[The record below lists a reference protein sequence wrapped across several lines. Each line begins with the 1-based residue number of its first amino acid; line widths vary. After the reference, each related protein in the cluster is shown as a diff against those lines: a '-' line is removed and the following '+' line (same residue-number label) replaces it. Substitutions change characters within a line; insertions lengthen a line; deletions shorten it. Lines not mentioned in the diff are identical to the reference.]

1 MATQNNV
8 SPDAM
13 SLNDRLIALHNAGH
27 SWMDP
32 TLQVHLATNG
42 GSTSNMLATADTYKN
57 VLNNTGVLPTKQYSD
72 LSMST
77 KPATIQQLFSTLH
90 NAYAPVPI
98 LTSDITDIQKNM
110 QAKGYGAGLPIG
122 TWNTGWQQALNQHAT
137 DHLAAP
143 GVGNTK
149 SLPLWKKVM
158 SEIQPSGWTS
168 TILHAVT
175 SYTHHLPADLRQ
187 MISDLAGGAVADF
200 TTNPLGSGKEYINRE
215 ASTTSSVENLLGGKT
230 TAADV
235 NKNYLTRNIQD
246 FGNLANLILLK
257 GAGSAV
263 AKSVGAVGKSLVSTT
278 AEEGAFQAAKD
289 LVTRSLPDTFAA
301 APRFTLVKSLY
312 QAGAEGEKGIGFLRA
327 FENAPVLK
335 RILPAID
342 GLDAEGSRYYSFK
355 NAMAQ
360 SMRIPLRQ
368 LGAQVQAKGSITGL
382 GLLGASQAEK
392 ALGVTPTYDVTAVKP
407 YSGYLGDALDT
418 LGLFVGAPTQGLKA
432 SQNVG
437 QIASAAHEAYSNA
450 LGAVGIDVP
459 FRKGLGVSLDEFK
472 KNLGE
477 EFTNTYV
484 NTKINQF
491 AASHYA
497 EMALQQAVWDG
508 KIDRTSQQYAEQFM
522 AKEHEALLP
531 ENVDKLAA
539 ARESLLAPQGKARLS
554 EYFANEFKSILAKN
568 IRKGTT
574 ESYDVTSKQKNRL
587 WEALKNQK
595 ALQELGV
602 VATQPEHRNLWA
614 GSATMTN
621 IQDHL
626 TRALSSDWATKHP
639 AFDQDPWALS
649 NEGMKLYHVNSNVNE
664 FAPDSSSLSSMTP
677 YGKGIWSTENQNMVG
692 RTNSNIFAL
701 QHNQILPNNNLI
713 TSEKIS
719 KVSDNAYKNM
729 NESDIQIIHDWV
741 RGKGNWL
748 NTENRRPWLEKIG
761 KERDIYEFQNMPPVS
776 QEAVAYNNA
785 MKELLNKTFIPKDT
799 IVYRGIKAGD
809 NTPYYNLKIGDV
821 IDETAVSATSISKDS
836 AMEFAKRA
844 NEAYNEYPVLL
855 KINVPAGYNG
865 LDVKK
870 FYDSITE
877 EKLSAVD
884 ANKLDVKDIRETKK
898 TFGDKENEIILPATK
913 FRVVKIEKNG
923 ADASAKGETVTVEI
937 INPSSVSNIN
947 QGQPSGQIAKFLD
960 LTKTDA
966 NSTPIKYKLSEM
978 LGGSSGGV
986 IKGTAGAM
994 ADTTIRQLRDE
1005 LGLMVKGKTEGALV
1019 HADKE
1024 TYTPEYKKLQKMLS
1038 AKFDVSGQD
1047 VLDAY
1052 RKALIAGGKLNKD
1065 EIDARIDNLMKSVMA
1080 DGDYVG
1086 VHYLHSKYGTQTLLN
1101 PDRVTAKMVKQDPNL
1116 NVDSIMPNYL
1126 LNNNVVQRGAF
1137 GFARKDTVVAQ
1148 DAYKKANQFMDQL
1161 AKLGHQADV
1170 EAARSSLQLSEQKA
1184 VEGIALPK
1192 MSQPVMEGTKEAKL
1206 TLEARAFLVRELG
1219 FSQNEVTRLD
1229 ALQAVGT
1236 IWKQAGKLASE
1247 ATLPLTAPKALK
1259 DVIAKADAL
1268 GFRPVLGTDI
1278 GHSFENPLLHPVA
1291 VDQRTGM
1298 LRRAAMAL
1306 GIDPTKVSD
1315 ITTSMAKR
1323 TAVETE
1329 LNKLFASGKVASN
1342 FGDTGNSIYS
1352 TLLQGAQSGLYAKES
1367 RIGAAARGFWQGISG
1382 QEGRLAKQAV
1392 GDIRTTD
1399 LREGEK
1405 SLAAARDAQA
1415 KAFNQAHQIRDLSL
1429 KQMVKILTRPVD
1441 PLDPLGSMAA
1451 RYTPEDAMKIA
1462 KSVLIGYAK
1471 SPTSLLG
1478 LGKAEDFI
1486 RASNAIVTNGTA
1498 SFFGKVP
1505 VLNKLGIG
1513 EGPLANA
1520 FASLPNDLA
1529 RARDK
1534 WRFDMN
1540 PVFAFRRLAKTNVKA
1555 AAEGVP
1561 PTRDPYEALSRL
1573 GVTEEA
1579 FNTLNRTM
1587 PDVYRAYKDLEPLD
1601 KFLQQADVFNVYN
1614 PAHMMAWQ
1622 AHNLEKLGL
1631 SDAEITQKLTKIN
1644 TYGDRTPLERTVN
1657 TIFYPFSFNKTLY
1670 RSVGGYL
1677 LDHPGETMLINA
1689 GFNLYSHYDP
1699 NNDFGKWVTKHLPVL
1714 NELKKLNAF
1723 EHGTGLGQFGGINAP
1738 YINQVMNLFSP
1749 QMITPKNAG
1758 DAIVALKSAIPALAE
1773 LNTLLFNYQT
1783 TTGKADFK
1791 GSAVETG
1798 KVGFWAAQNLAQHA
1812 LDMLEGHKRQAYQ
1825 TTLTDQAQVQ
1835 AGQEVVTSLKTQL
1848 APLMNS
1854 NAVWADKPE
1863 VPAAIRGMKFNS
1875 TSFGLYAQSLYPAFD
1890 PTAGAAIAIKKNSEA
1905 LKYLGSLQGTFRY
1918 DAYKTFTTLAD
1929 KAISKLRNTNDPT
1942 VIQSA
1947 VNPLRAVAVNIAE
1960 QDPKFVSFY
1969 KRFYSNALGPIEG
1982 LSK

>member
-1 MATQNNV
+1 MADQTNV

-13 SLNDRLIALHNAGH
+13 SLNDRLTALHNAGH

-42 GSTSNMLATADTYKN
+42 GSTQNMLATADTYKN
-57 VLNNTGVLPTKQYSD
+57 VLNNTGTLPTKQYSD
-72 LSMST
+72 PAMNA
-77 KPATIQQLFSTLH
+77 KPASIQQVFSTLH

-98 LTSDITDIQKNM
+98 LTTDINEIQKNM
-110 QAKGYGAGLPIG
+110 QAKGYGVGLPVG

-137 DHLAAP
+137 DQLNAP
-143 GVGNTK
+143 GIGNTK
-149 SLPLWKKVM
+149 SLPLWKNIM
-158 SEIQPSGWTS
+158 ADIQPSGWSS
-168 TILHAVT
+168 TILHSVA
-175 SYTHHLPADLRQ
+175 SYIHHLPSDLRQ
-187 MISDLAGGAVADF
+187 IVADAVGGSVAIA
-200 TTNPLGSGKEYINRE
+200 TQNPFASGKSQDARM
-215 ASTTSSVENLLGGKT
+215 ASYVADVENFLGGKT
-230 TAADV
+230 SQDQV
-235 NKNYLTRNIQD
+235 NKNYINRNVQD
-246 FGNLANLILLK
+246 LGNIANLILLK
-257 GAGSAV
+257 GAGSSV
-263 AKSVGAVGKSLVSTT
+263 AKSVGAVGENLATT
-278 AEEGAFQAAKD
+278 AADKGVTQAAKD

-312 QAGAEGEKGIGFLRA
+312 QAGEEGQKGIGFLRA
-327 FENAPVLK
+327 LENAPVLK

-342 GLDAEGSRYYSFK
+342 GLDAEGSRYYAFK

-368 LGAQVQAKGSITGL
+368 LGAQVQAKGSVAGL
-382 GLLGASQAEK
+382 GLLATSEAEK
-392 ALGVTPTYDVTAVKP
+392 AAGVTPTYDVTAVKP
-407 YSGYLGDALDT
+407 YSGYLGDALNT
-418 LGLFVGAPTQGLKA
+418 LGMFVGAPTQGLSA

-437 QIASAAHEAYSNA
+437 KLAAGAHEAYSNA

-484 NTKINQF
+484 NTKLNQF

-497 EMALQQAVWDG
+497 ELALQNDVWSG
-508 KIDRTSQQYAEQFM
+508 KLDRTSEQYAEQFM
-522 AKEHEALLP
+522 AKEHEALMP

-539 ARESLLAPQGKARLS
+539 ARESLLAPQGKARLG
-554 EYFANEFKSILAKN
+554 EYFANEFKTIMAKN

-574 ESYDVTSKQKNRL
+574 ESYDVTSKQKDRL
-587 WEALKNQK
+587 WAALQDQK
-595 ALQELGV
+595 KLQELGV
-602 VATQPEHRNLWA
+602 TATQPEHRNLWA

-626 TRALSSDWATKHP
+626 THALSSDWATAHP
-639 AFDQDPWALS
+639 AFDQDPWALPTEAVPE
-649 NEGMKLYHVNSNVNE
+649 NLYHGSLADLKPGDILKPNTGKAWAARHPDIARNYVEEYLLDEGQTAKQGFIYKLKQLEGDKTVNHVPNSSASYSENGFEVVGKHAVVDKPSSMAKYEEDKKARELAVQEDLKKKAASGPARYVPGMRLYHINGKVNE
-664 FAPDSSSLSSMTP
+664 YAPDASTLSGMTP
-677 YGKGIWSTENQNMVG
+677 YGKGVWATENQNMVG
-692 RTNSNIFAL
+692 RTASNIFAL
-701 QHNQILPNNNLI
+701 QHDQR
-713 TSEKIS
+713 SGKI
-719 KVSDNAYKNM
+719 A
-729 NESDIQIIHDWV
+729 
-741 RGKGNWL
+741 R
-748 NTENRRPWLEKIG
+748 
-761 KERDIYEFQNMPPVS
+761 
-776 QEAVAYNNA
+776 
-785 MKELLNKTFIPKDT
+785 
-799 IVYRGIKAGD
+799 
-809 NTPYYNLKIGDV
+809 
-821 IDETAVSATSISKDS
+821 
-836 AMEFAKRA
+836 
-844 NEAYNEYPVLL
+844 
-855 KINVPAGYNG
+855 
-865 LDVKK
+865 
-870 FYDSITE
+870 
-877 EKLSAVD
+877 
-884 ANKLDVKDIRETKK
+884 
-898 TFGDKENEIILPATK
+898 
-913 FRVVKIEKNG
+913 
-923 ADASAKGETVTVEI
+923 
-937 INPSSVSNIN
+937 
-947 QGQPSGQIAKFLD
+947 FLD

-966 NSTPIKYKLSEM
+966 SANPIKYKLSEM

-994 ADTTIRQLRDE
+994 ANSTVRQLRDE
-1005 LGLMVKGKTEGALV
+1005 LGLMVPGKTEGALV

-1024 TYTPEYKKLQKMLS
+1024 TYSPEYKKLQKLLTS
-1038 AKFDVSGQD
+1038 KFDVSGQD

-1052 RKALIAGGKLNKD
+1052 RKALVAGGKLNKD
-1065 EIDARIDNLMKSVMA
+1065 EIDARIDNLTKSVIA
-1080 DGDYVG
+1080 DGNYVG
-1086 VHYLHSKYGTQTLLN
+1086 MHYLHPEYGKQTLLN
-1101 PDRVTAKMVKQDPNL
+1101 PDRINAKMVKQDPNL

-1126 LNNNVVQRGAF
+1126 VNNNVVQRGAF

-1148 DAYKKANQFMDQL
+1148 DAYKKANQFMDEL
-1161 AKLGHQADV
+1161 AQMGHKADV
-1170 EAARSSLQLSEQKA
+1170 DAARSSLQLSEQKG

-1192 MSQPVMEGTKEAKL
+1192 MSQPVMEGTKEGKL
-1206 TLEARAFLVRELG
+1206 TLEARAFLVREMG

-1247 ATLPLTAPKALK
+1247 ATLPLNAPQALK
-1259 DVIAKADAL
+1259 NVVAKADAL

-1291 VDQRTGM
+1291 VDQRTSM
-1298 LRRAAMAL
+1298 LRKAAMRL

-1315 ITTSMAKR
+1315 ITVSMAKR

-1329 LNKLFASGKVASN
+1329 VNKLFASGKVASN

-1367 RIGAAARGFWQGISG
+1367 RGAAAMRGFWRGLTN

-1399 LREGEK
+1399 LQEGEK

-1441 PLDPLGSMAA
+1441 PLDPLGSLAA

-1462 KSVLIGYAK
+1462 KTVLVGYAK
-1471 SPTSLLG
+1471 APASLLG
-1478 LGKAEDFI
+1478 IGKAEDFI
-1486 RASNAIVTNGTA
+1486 RASNAMVTNATA

-1561 PTRDPYEALSRL
+1561 PTRNAYESLNRL
-1573 GVTEEA
+1573 GATEQA

-1601 KFLQQADVFNVYN
+1601 KFLQQADVFGIYN

-1631 SDAEITQKLTKIN
+1631 TDAQITEKLTKIN
-1644 TYGDRTPLERTVN
+1644 TYGERTPLERTVN

-1677 LDHPGETMLINA
+1677 LDHPGETALINA
-1689 GFNLYSHYDP
+1689 GFNLYQHYDP
-1699 NNDFGKWVTKHLPVL
+1699 NNDFGKWVTRHAPLL

-1723 EHGTGLGQFGGINAP
+1723 DHGTGLGQLGGINAP

-1749 QMITPKNAG
+1749 QRIVPQNAS
-1758 DAIVALKSAIPALAE
+1758 DAILAWKQAIPALAE
-1773 LNTLLFNYQT
+1773 LNTLLFNYQAS
-1783 TTGKADFK
+1783 TGKADFK
-1791 GSAVETG
+1791 GTAVETG
-1798 KVGFWAAQNLAQHA
+1798 KVGFWAAKNLAQHA
-1812 LDMLEGHKRQAYQ
+1812 MDLLDGHKRQAYQ

-1835 AGQEVVTSLKTQL
+1835 AGQEVVTALKTQL
-1848 APLMNS
+1848 APLMNT
-1854 NAVWADKPE
+1854 NEVWADKPE

-1875 TSFGLYAQSLYPAFD
+1875 TSFGLYAKSLYPAYD
-1890 PTAGAAIAIKKNSEA
+1890 PVAGAQIALEKNSQA
-1905 LKYLGSLQGTFRY
+1905 LQYLGTLQGTFRY
-1918 DAYKTFTTLAD
+1918 DAYKTFATLAD
-1929 KAISKLRNTNDPT
+1929 KAIAKLRKTNDPT
-1942 VIQSA
+1942 AIQNA

-1969 KRFYSNALGPIEG
+1969 KRFYLNALGPIEG

>member
-13 SLNDRLIALHNAGH
+13 SLNDRLTALHNAGH

-72 LSMST
+72 LSMSQ

-98 LTSDITDIQKNM
+98 LTSDITDIQKNL
-110 QAKGYGAGLPIG
+110 QTKGYGAGLPIG
-122 TWNTGWQQALNQHAT
+122 TWNTGWQQAMNQHAT
-137 DHLAAP
+137 DQLAAP

-168 TILHAVT
+168 SILHAVA
-175 SYTHHLPADLRQ
+175 SYTHHLPGDLRQ
-187 MISDLAGGAVADF
+187 LVSDLAGGAVANL
-200 TTNPLGSGKEYINRE
+200 TTNPFGSGQEYLNKE
-215 ASTTSSVENLLGGKT
+215 AKTTAGVENLLGGKT
-230 TAADV
+230 TQAEV
-235 NKNYLTRNIQD
+235 NKNYLARNVQD

-257 GAGSAV
+257 GAASGI
-263 AKSVGAVGKSLVSTT
+263 AKSVGAVGETLAST
-278 AEEGAFQAAKD
+278 AADQGISQAAKN

-342 GLDAEGSRYYSFK
+342 GLDAEGSRYYTFK

-368 LGAQVQAKGSITGL
+368 LGAQVQAKGSVTGL
-382 GLLGASQAEK
+382 GLLGVSQAEK
-392 ALGVTPTYDVTAVKP
+392 AVGVTPTYDVTAVQP
-407 YSGYLGDALDT
+407 YSGYLGGALDT
-418 LGLFVGAPTQGLKA
+418 LGMFVGAPTQGLKA

-497 EMALQQAVWDG
+497 ELALQQAVWDG
-508 KIDRTSQQYAEQFM
+508 KLDRTSQQYAEQFM
-522 AKEHEALLP
+522 AKEHEALMP

-574 ESYDVTSKQKNRL
+574 ESYDVTSKQKDRL
-587 WEALKNQK
+587 WEALKKQK

-602 VATQPEHRNLWA
+602 IATQPEHRNLWA

-626 TRALSSDWATKHP
+626 THALSSDWATKHP

-649 NEGMKLYHVNSNVNE
+649 NEGMKLYHVNNNVNE
-664 FAPDSSSLSSMTP
+664 FAPDSTSLTNMTP

-701 QHNQILPNNNLI
+701 QHDQ
-713 TSEKIS
+713 TS
-719 KVSDNAYKNM
+719 
-729 NESDIQIIHDWV
+729 
-741 RGKGNWL
+741 GK
-748 NTENRRPWLEKIG
+748 
-761 KERDIYEFQNMPPVS
+761 
-776 QEAVAYNNA
+776 
-785 MKELLNKTFIPKDT
+785 
-799 IVYRGIKAGD
+799 
-809 NTPYYNLKIGDV
+809 
-821 IDETAVSATSISKDS
+821 
-836 AMEFAKRA
+836 
-844 NEAYNEYPVLL
+844 
-855 KINVPAGYNG
+855 
-865 LDVKK
+865 
-870 FYDSITE
+870 
-877 EKLSAVD
+877 
-884 ANKLDVKDIRETKK
+884 
-898 TFGDKENEIILPATK
+898 
-913 FRVVKIEKNG
+913 
-923 ADASAKGETVTVEI
+923 
-937 INPSSVSNIN
+937 
-947 QGQPSGQIAKFLD
+947 IAKFLD

-1126 LNNNVVQRGAF
+1126 VNNNVVQRGAF

-1161 AKLGHQADV
+1161 AKLGHKADV
-1170 EAARSSLQLSEQKA
+1170 DAARSSLQMSEQKG

-1229 ALQAVGT
+1229 AIQAIGT

-1462 KSVLIGYAK
+1462 KAVLIGYAK

-1677 LDHPGETMLINA
+1677 LDHPGETVLINA

-1848 APLMNS
+1848 APLMNT

-1863 VPAAIRGMKFNS
+1863 VPATIRGMKFNS

-1942 VIQSA
+1942 VIQNA

>member
-1 MATQNNV
+1 MADQTNI

-13 SLNDRLIALHNAGH
+13 SLNDRLNALHNAGH

-42 GSTSNMLATADTYKN
+42 GSTQNMLATADTYKN
-57 VLNNTGVLPTKQYSD
+57 VLNNNGVLPTKQYSD
-72 LSMST
+72 PAMSA
-77 KPATIQQLFSTLH
+77 KPTSIQQVFSTLH
-90 NAYAPVPI
+90 HAYAPVPI
-98 LTSDITDIQKNM
+98 LTTDINEIQKNL
-110 QAKGYGAGLPIG
+110 QAKGYGAGLSVGP
-122 TWNTGWQQALNQHAT
+122 WNPAWQQALNQHAT
-137 DHLAAP
+137 TALTAP
-143 GVGNTK
+143 GTGNVK
-149 SLPLWKKVM
+149 SLPLWKKIM

-168 TILHAVT
+168 SILHTVA
-175 SYTHHLPADLRQ
+175 SYTHHLPGDLRQ
-187 MISDLAGGAVADF
+187 IISDAVGGSIALATQNPFASSESQNARQASYVAG
-200 TTNPLGSGKEYINRE
+200 T
-215 ASTTSSVENLLGGKT
+215 ENLLGGKT
-230 TAADV
+230 TQAEV
-235 NKNYLTRNIQD
+235 NKNYIARNVQD
-246 FGNLANLILLK
+246 FGNIANLILLK
-257 GAGSAV
+257 GLAGTA
-263 AKSVGAVGKSLVSTT
+263 AKSVGAVADTLASTAADQGVS
-278 AEEGAFQAAKD
+278 QAAKD
-289 LVTRSLPDTFAA
+289 LVTRSLPETFAA
-301 APRFTLVKSLY
+301 SPRFTLVKSLY
-312 QAGAEGEKGIGFLRA
+312 QAGQEGQKGIGFLRA
-327 FENAPVLK
+327 LENAPVLK

-368 LGAQVQAKGSITGL
+368 LGAQIQAKGSVTGL
-382 GLLGASQAEK
+382 GLLASSEAQK
-392 ALGVTPTYDVTAVKP
+392 AAGVTPTYDVTAVKP
-407 YSGYLGDALDT
+407 YSGYLGNALDT

-437 QIASAAHEAYSNA
+437 QMAAAAHEAYSNA

-484 NTKINQF
+484 NTKLNQF

-497 EMALQQAVWDG
+497 EMALQQDVWSG
-508 KIDRTSQQYAEQFM
+508 KLDRTSQQYAEQFM
-522 AKEHEALLP
+522 AKEHEALMP
-531 ENVDKLAA
+531 ENVDKLAT
-539 ARESLLAPQGKARLS
+539 ARESLLVPQGKARLG
-554 EYFANEFKSILAKN
+554 EYFANEFKTIMAKN

-574 ESYDVTSKQKNRL
+574 ESYDVTSKQKERL
-587 WEALKNQK
+587 WAALRNQK

-614 GSATMTN
+614 GSAMMTN

-626 TRALSSDWATKHP
+626 THALSSDWATKHP
-639 AFDQDPWALS
+639 AFDQDPWATS
-649 NEGMKLYHVNSNVNE
+649 NEGMKLYHVNSAVNE
-664 FAPDSSSLSSMTP
+664 FAPDSTSLASMTP

-701 QHNQILPNNNLI
+701 QHDQ
-713 TSEKIS
+713 
-719 KVSDNAYKNM
+719 M
-729 NESDIQIIHDWV
+729 Q
-741 RGKGNWL
+741 GK
-748 NTENRRPWLEKIG
+748 
-761 KERDIYEFQNMPPVS
+761 
-776 QEAVAYNNA
+776 
-785 MKELLNKTFIPKDT
+785 
-799 IVYRGIKAGD
+799 
-809 NTPYYNLKIGDV
+809 
-821 IDETAVSATSISKDS
+821 
-836 AMEFAKRA
+836 
-844 NEAYNEYPVLL
+844 
-855 KINVPAGYNG
+855 
-865 LDVKK
+865 
-870 FYDSITE
+870 
-877 EKLSAVD
+877 
-884 ANKLDVKDIRETKK
+884 
-898 TFGDKENEIILPATK
+898 
-913 FRVVKIEKNG
+913 
-923 ADASAKGETVTVEI
+923 
-937 INPSSVSNIN
+937 
-947 QGQPSGQIAKFLD
+947 IAKFLD

-966 NSTPIKYKLSEM
+966 SANPIKYKLSEM

-994 ADTTIRQLRDE
+994 ANATIRQLRDE

-1024 TYTPEYKKLQKMLS
+1024 TYSPEYKKLQKMLT

-1052 RKALIAGGKLNKD
+1052 RKALVAGGKLNKD
-1065 EIDARIDNLMKSVMA
+1065 QIDTRIDNLTKSVLA
-1080 DGDYVG
+1080 EGDYVG
-1086 VHYLHSKYGTQTLLN
+1086 AHYLHPTYGTQTLLN

-1126 LNNNVVQRGAF
+1126 VNNNVVQRGAF
-1137 GFARKDTVVAQ
+1137 GWAHKDTVVAQ
-1148 DAYKKANQFMDQL
+1148 DAYKKANQLMDDL
-1161 AKLGHQADV
+1161 AQLGHKTDV
-1170 EAARSSLQLSEQKA
+1170 DAARSSLQLSEQKA

-1206 TLEARAFLVRELG
+1206 TLDARAFLVRELG

-1229 ALQAVGT
+1229 ALQAIGT

-1247 ATLPLTAPKALK
+1247 ATLPLNAPKALK
-1259 DVIAKADAL
+1259 DIVAKADAL

-1278 GHSFENPLLHPVA
+1278 GHSYENPLLHPVA
-1291 VDQRTGM
+1291 VDQRTSM
-1298 LRRAAMAL
+1298 LRKAAMNL
-1306 GIDPTKVSD
+1306 GIDPTKVND
-1315 ITTSMAKR
+1315 ITVSMSKR

-1329 LNKLFASGKVASN
+1329 LNKLFASGKVSSN

-1367 RIGAAARGFWQGISG
+1367 RALAASRGFWKGLTG
-1382 QEGRLAKQAV
+1382 QEARLAKEAL
-1392 GDIRTTD
+1392 GDIRTAD
-1399 LREGEK
+1399 LRESEK

-1429 KQMVKILTRPVD
+1429 KQMVQILTRPVD

-1462 KSVLIGYAK
+1462 KTVLVGYAK
-1471 SPTSLLG
+1471 APTSLLG
-1478 LGKAEDFI
+1478 LGRAEDFI
-1486 RASNAIVTNGTA
+1486 RASNAIITNGTA

-1561 PTRDPYEALSRL
+1561 PTRNPYEALTRL
-1573 GVTEEA
+1573 GVTEQA

-1601 KFLQQADVFNVYN
+1601 KFLQQADVFNIYN

-1631 SDAEITQKLTKIN
+1631 TDAQITEKLTKIN

-1689 GFNLYSHYDP
+1689 GFNLYQHYDP
-1699 NNDFGKWVTKHLPVL
+1699 NNELGKFVTRNLPVL

-1723 EHGTGLGQFGGINAP
+1723 EHGTGLGQLGGINAP

-1758 DAIVALKSAIPALAE
+1758 DAIVALKSAIPVLSE
-1773 LNTLLFNYQT
+1773 LNTLLFNYQSS
-1783 TTGKADFK
+1783 TGKADFK
-1791 GSAVETG
+1791 GTAVETG

-1812 LDMLEGHKRQAYQ
+1812 MDLLSGHKRQAYQ

-1835 AGQEVVTSLKTQL
+1835 AAQEVVTALKTQL
-1848 APLMNS
+1848 APLMNT
-1854 NAVWADKPE
+1854 NEVWADKPE

-1875 TSFGLYAQSLYPAFD
+1875 TSFGLYAQSLYPAYD
-1890 PTAGAAIAIKKNSEA
+1890 PTIGAAIAMQKNTEA

-1918 DAYKTFTTLAD
+1918 DAYKTFATLAD
-1929 KAISKLRNTNDPT
+1929 KTIAKLRKTNDPT
-1942 VIQSA
+1942 TIQNA
-1947 VNPLRAVAVNIAE
+1947 INPLRAVAVNIAE